1 MVTAVPVLN
10 DNDDDDAIDR
20 RRIIHIVAI
29 DSSILAT
36 PNEPE
41 LALLPADPVVVVV
54 AAAESRYVTM
64 TKTFRGIPN
73 KDAIRDL

>member
-41 LALLPADPVVVVV
+41 LALLPADPVVDV